1 MWFGCGF
8 GHFPGAI
15 DRDKKQTHHKK
26 TRSKTK
32 TTAKPQKTTVK
43 PRRLRETTVAC
54 GFSTL
59 TQCCQVLCVVSL
71 YGWLWLWLWL
81 WLCVVVC
88 GSWCGRGC
96 GTLNPPPPPSTPCV
110 RPKRLCVYIRTVPVC
125 MVQQVH
131 MFYTYGRGAGTHADV
146 LNVYTEAFWM
156 DTREGVI
163 ASSACQK
170 WPRRVITWNQRFT
183 KSNHWMLPI
192 FSLRIGQEQHVF
204 DSSNH
209 SHYLMQ
215 LLSSSYPEGKCG
227 GNQL

>member
-8 GHFPGAI
+8 GHFLGAI
-15 DRDKKQTHHKK
+15 DRDKKHTHHKK

-32 TTAKPQKTTVK
+32 TTAKPQKTTVE

-59 TQCCQVLCVVSL
+59 TQCCQVLCVVVV
-71 YGWLWLWLWL
+71 WLAVAVA
-81 WLCVVVC
+81 VVVC
-88 GSWCGRGC
+88 GRVRVVVWSWLWHAE
-96 GTLNPPPPPSTPCV
+96 TTPCV
-110 RPKRLCVYIRTVPVC
+110 HPKRLCVYIRTVPVC
-125 MVQQVH
+125 TGQQVH
-131 MFYTYGRGAGTHADV
+131 MFFSYGRGAGTHADV

-183 KSNHWMLPI
+183 KSNWMLPI